1 MSKTLKVTTDN
12 KISVIDIDYDDYRSF
27 QKAIGGYFETVRTR
41 RMYDYFGQPMMM
53 LVDEEGL
60 LKELPTNQCGSWMYG
75 TDTHGCRIAGDFVLA
90 VPTEWG
96 DLLPP
101 DNPEELKERLIK
113 DFNLQEVM
121 SDG

>member
-27 QKAIGGYFETVRTR
+27 QKAIGGYFETVRTQ

-60 LKELPTNQCGSWMYG
+60 IKGLPMNPCGSWMYG
-75 TDTHGCRIAGDFVLA
+75 ADKHGNIIAGDFVLA
-90 VPTEWG
+90 VPTEYG
-96 DLLPP
+96 DMLPP
-101 DNPEELKERLIK
+101 ENLEELKVRLIR
-113 DFNLQEVM
+113 DFNLQEVTV
-121 SDG
+121 DG